1 MAISKKI
8 RQWRGKQR
16 RGAIMRPSTFKKIQ
30 ARGSRKYG
38 TKRGKKIAGAAY
50 WRTVKAK
57 YRKRH

>member
-1 MAISKKI
+1 
-8 RQWRGKQR
+8 
-16 RGAIMRPSTFKKIQ
+16 MRPSTFKKIQ